1 MANSKDDDSEGT
13 PKLSRKATKKESKK
27 DSKPSGK
34 DKGKN
39 VVGSFFSKIL
49 KISSKQSDNTSK
61 APEV

>member
-13 PKLSRKATKKESKK
+13 PKLSHKATKKEAKKNSK
-27 DSKPSGK
+27 SQGK

-39 VVGSFFSKIL
+39 VVGSFFNKIL
-49 KISSKQSDNTSK
+49 KKSSKHNDNTSK